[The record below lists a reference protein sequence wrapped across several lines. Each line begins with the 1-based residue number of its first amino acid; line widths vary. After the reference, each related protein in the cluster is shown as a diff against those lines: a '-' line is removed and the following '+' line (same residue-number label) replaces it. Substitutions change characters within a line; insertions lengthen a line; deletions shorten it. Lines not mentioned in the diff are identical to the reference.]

1 MLRLLFSVL
10 IYGGN
15 MAVTEFD
22 FSVIEDIGRRY
33 SCACERDFELKPLTT
48 MDIGGKCGLFIEP
61 NSEDCLSETLNAC
74 RAEKLPYFLLGKGSN
89 LLINKFSGVVIKIG
103 GNLGEITFDGE
114 RVTAGA
120 GSSLAALC
128 SAAANEGLSGME
140 CLYGIPGSVGGALYM
155 NAGAYGAEMKDIV
168 RSARCI
174 NERGEV
180 VEMTAEEMG
189 LSYRHSKFSEN
200 HYCILSV
207 VMELKRG
214 NTDEIR
220 TMMKEV
226 VEKRRD
232 KQPLEYPSC
241 GSTFKR
247 PEGYF
252 AAALIEECG
261 LKGYSIGGA
270 QVSKKH
276 SGFVINKGGA
286 LFEDVMAL
294 VEHIKKTV
302 SEQKGVDLECE
313 MIILDK

>member
-1 MLRLLFSVL
+1 MN
-10 IYGGN
+10 YN
-15 MAVTEFD
+15 
-22 FSVIEDIGRRY
+22 VIEEIGRKY
-33 SCACERDFELKPLTT
+33 GCACERDHVLAPLTT
-48 MDIGGKCGLFIEP
+48 MQIGGECGLFIEP
-61 NSEDCLSETLNAC
+61 NSEECLCGVLNVCRSEGI
-74 RAEKLPYFLLGKGSN
+74 PFFLLGKGSN
-89 LLINKFSGVVIKIG
+89 LLIKRFSGVVIRIG
-103 GNLGEITFDGE
+103 GQLGGFEFDGE

-120 GSSLAALC
+120 GGSLAALC

-168 RSARCI
+168 HSAHCI
-174 NERGEV
+174 DTSGNI
-180 VEMTAEEMG
+180 VELTAEEMA
-189 LSYRHSKFSEN
+189 LSYRHSVFSEN
-200 HYCILSV
+200 GCCILSV
-207 VMELKRG
+207 TMELKRG

-220 TMMKEV
+220 AKMSEV
-226 VEKRRD
+226 VQKRRD

-270 QVSKKH
+270 QVSEKH

-286 LFEDVMAL
+286 SFEDVMAL
-294 VEHIKKTV
+294 VDHIKRTV
-302 SEQKGVDLECE
+302 REKKGVDLECE
-313 MIILDK
+313 MLIVDK